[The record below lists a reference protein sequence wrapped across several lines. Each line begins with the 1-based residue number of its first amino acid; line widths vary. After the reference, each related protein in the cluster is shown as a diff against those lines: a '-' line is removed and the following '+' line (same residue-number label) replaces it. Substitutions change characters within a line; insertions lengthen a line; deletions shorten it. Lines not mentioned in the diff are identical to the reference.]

1 MTISF
6 DPRQGLIII
15 PVELFGPS
23 GSFVLRFALD
33 TGASYTV
40 VSVGMLQSI
49 GYDPSAAKTRIP
61 ITTGS
66 GQESAPK
73 VVIVGNAS
81 RNGNRIDALTQTRL
95 LFPVLAHTVPASVG
109 IDGLLGLDFLRRQT
123 LNIDFRAGKI
133 NLIKSPL

>member
-6 DPRQGLIII
+6 NPRQGLIII

-40 VSVGMLQSI
+40 VSVGMLRSI
-49 GYDPSAAKTRIP
+49 GYDPSATKTKIP

-73 VVIVGNAS
+73 IVLD
-81 RNGNRIDALTQTRL
+81 RIDALTQTRL
-95 LFPVLAHTVPASVG
+95 SFPVLAHTVPSNVG

-133 NLIKSPL
+133 NLIKSAI

>member
-6 DPRQGLIII
+6 NPRQGLIII

-40 VSVGMLQSI
+40 VSVGMLRSI
-49 GYDPSAAKTRIP
+49 GYDPSAAKTKIP

-66 GQESAPK
+66 GQESAPLPNSPFT
-73 VVIVGNAS
+73 ILNS
-81 RNGNRIDALTQTRL
+81 SFQDRWRSLPERESQCIDRLTISFTIHQT
-95 LFPVLAHTVPASVG
+95 
-109 IDGLLGLDFLRRQT
+109 
-123 LNIDFRAGKI
+123 
-133 NLIKSPL
+133 

>member
-1 MTISF
+1 VTISF
-6 DPRQGLIII
+6 NPRQGLIII

-49 GYDPSAAKTRIP
+49 GYAPSAAKTRIP
-61 ITTGS
+61 ITRGS

-73 VVIVGNAS
+73 VVID
-81 RNGNRIDALTQTRL
+81 RIDALTQTRL
-95 LFPVLAHTVPASVG
+95 LFPVLAHTVPASIG